1 MKKAGLL
8 VCPSRLAPQSA
19 QRYRPADAQPWPA
32 QPEGSAG
39 SPASAGRL
47 DGGGGPVRV
56 HAQASRQGPQGDTL
70 GPSRGALLGCHAWS
84 RTRLPDLPSGGLS
97 SVVRLGPRLV
107 QTIFTAPQ
115 SSRRSWTTVR
125 FPGWRIELASVCTS
139 SGVCCT
145 ILLPAAPSLAT
156 AVPVRVNMAGR
167 PARRQSK
174 RWDSSDGA

>member
-8 VCPSRLAPQSA
+8 FCPSRLAPQSA

-47 DGGGGPVRV
+47 DGGGGLVMV
-56 HAQASRQGPQGDTL
+56 HAQASRQGIDSVRVAQLSSAAMPGL
-70 GPSRGALLGCHAWS
+70 ALGC
-84 RTRLPDLPSGGLS
+84 RIC
-97 SVVRLGPRLV
+97 RLGDYRLWSGSARGWYLRP
-107 QTIFTAPQ
+107 IFTAPQ
-115 SSRRSWTTVR
+115 SSRRAWTTVR
-125 FPGWRIELASVCTS
+125 FPGWRIESASVCTS

-156 AVPVRVNMAGR
+156 AVAVRVNMAGR

>member
-47 DGGGGPVRV
+47 DGGGGPVIV
-56 HAQASRQGPQGDTL
+56 HAQTSQQVPQGDRL

-107 QTIFTAPQ
+107 FTAHIYGPTVEP
-115 SSRRSWTTVR
+115 SGVDNSPIPRVAHRVGECLHIEWGVLHDSPPRRSFSRNRSCST
-125 FPGWRIELASVCTS
+125 C
-139 SGVCCT
+139 
-145 ILLPAAPSLAT
+145 
-156 AVPVRVNMAGR
+156 
-167 PARRQSK
+167 
-174 RWDSSDGA
+174 